1 MKKVI
6 QVLKPF
12 FRVKETLSEIEEC
25 LEKGWTGMGFKTDQ
39 FENEWKKYT
48 GFKFAHF
55 LNSATSGLHLAV
67 KVHKDNGEWE
77 DDSEIITTSLT
88 FVSTNHAILY
98 ENLNP
103 VFADID
109 SSLCLDPKS
118 VENSI
123 TKKTKAIIY
132 VGIGGNARNYHEI
145 RSICDKHNLILI
157 LDAAHM
163 AGTCWKDTGLQVGLD
178 ADCAVFSFQ
187 AVKNCPSSDSG
198 MICFNSPDLDKSARR
213 LSWLGI
219 DKTTFDRYT
228 ESTYKWKYDV
238 SELGFKYHGNSIAA
252 AMCIVALRYLDR
264 DNERRRFLS
273 SLYDQALSC
282 NDSIERIIHSEYI
295 YSSRHL
301 YQIALDNRDA
311 FIENLSKKGIY
322 CGVHYLANHQ
332 YSIYKKFKSNVVM
345 ASKYSLSLVSL
356 PLHIGLTDQDIAYI
370 SNAINS
376 L

>member
-1 MKKVI
+1 MTKVI
-6 QVLKPF
+6 QVLKPY
-12 FRVKETLSEIEEC
+12 FRVDETLSEIREC

-39 FENEWKKYT
+39 FETEWKKYS

-67 KVHKDNGEWE
+67 KSYKDRGDWE
-77 DDSEIITTSLT
+77 DGDEIITTSLT

-118 VENSI
+118 VERQI
-123 TKKTKAIIY
+123 TNKTRALIY
-132 VGIGGNARNYHEI
+132 VGMGGNAQNYREI
-145 RSICDKHNLILI
+145 RALCTKYNLIFI

-163 AGTCWKDTGLQVGLD
+163 AGTTWRDSGLQVGLD

-198 MICFNSPDLDKSARR
+198 IICFSSPELDKNVRR

-228 ESTYKWKYDV
+228 ESSYKWQYDV
-238 SELGFKYHGNSIAA
+238 SQLGFKYHGNSITAA
-252 AMCIVALRYLDR
+252 ICLVALRYLDQDNLHRRMLCSMYDDKLR
-264 DNERRRFLS
+264 DRGK
-273 SLYDQALSC
+273 
-282 NDSIERIIHSEYI
+282 IEIISHSKHI
-295 YSSRHL
+295 NSSRHL
-301 YQIALDNRDA
+301 YQISVVGRDDLM
-311 FIENLSKKGIY
+311 EKLSKLGIY
-322 CGVHYLANHQ
+322 CGVHYSANHK
-332 YSIYKKFKSNVVM
+332 YSIYKGFKSDVTIAN
-345 ASKYSLSLVSL
+345 KYSATVMSL
-356 PLHIGLTDQDIAYI
+356 PLHLGLDQNDVEYI
-370 SNAINS
+370 CNAILS
-376 L
+376 